1 MSMVKCHYAE
11 TCLAV
16 TSGGGPAPGAA
27 CEALA
32 ESSGSFRALTARA
45 PDAIV
50 MMDDQGAISL
60 WNEAAEVMFGYTTDE
75 ALGRNLHE
83 LTAPPG
89 ERASAD
95 EKVSLFAET
104 GRGPVVDRITERIAI
119 RKDGTQFPLALSVT
133 GVRLHGRWMAVGIAR
148 DLTSE
153 SRIRSAL
160 LQTQKMEAVGRMAGG
175 IAHDFNNLIQAIQG
189 NAELLLLDE
198 HGRDASAE
206 ELRQILRAADRCR
219 ELTRHLLTFCRGIP
233 ASPQVLDLNR
243 HLAGVCRLVA
253 RTIPQTI
260 RIELDLADDLART
273 SADATQIEQVILNLL
288 LNAREAMPT
297 GGTIRVQTLNVTID
311 DGRRERD
318 NVPPG
323 AYVRLQVADTGVGMA
338 PETMQ
343 RVFEPFF
350 TTKGIG
356 KGNGLGLAIVYG
368 IVSAHNGWVECA
380 SQRGVGT
387 TFQVFLPACGSAAR
401 PAECDPPTAR
411 VAPRPA
417 TTILVVDDEPEL
429 LTFCEEALARFGFT
443 VVTACDGETALR
455 LYAEGRGR
463 FAAVVLDLVMPG
475 MGGFRCL
482 QELHRIDPHVRAIIA
497 SGFVPDEATT
507 GEISRMAREVLVKP
521 YRIHE
526 LVDALHR
533 ALNGHGSSQRSA
545 QV

>member
-1 MSMVKCHYAE
+1 MVKCHYAE
-11 TCLAV
+11 TCRAV
-16 TSGGGPAPGAA
+16 TPGDGPAPGAA

-32 ESSGSFRALTARA
+32 EVSGSFRALSARA

-50 MMDDQGAISL
+50 VMDDQGAISL
-60 WNEAAEVMFGYTTDE
+60 WNEAAEAMFGYTRDE
-75 ALGRNLHE
+75 ALGRSFHE

-104 GRGPVVDRITERIAI
+104 GHGPGDDCITERIAV
-119 RKDGTQFPLALSVT
+119 RKDGTQFSLALSVT
-133 GVRLHGRWMAVGIAR
+133 GVRLRGRWIAVGIAR
-148 DLTSE
+148 DLTAE
-153 SRIRSAL
+153 SRIRAAL
-160 LQTQKMEAVGRMAGG
+160 LQTQKMEAVGRLAGG

-189 NAELLLLDE
+189 NAELLLLEE
-198 HGRDASAE
+198 HGRDASVE

-219 ELTRHLLTFCRGIP
+219 ELTRHLLTFCRGVP

-243 HLAGVCRLVA
+243 HLAGVCRLMA
-253 RTIPQTI
+253 RTVPQTI

-273 SADATQIEQVILNLL
+273 SADPTQIEQVILNLL
-288 LNAREAMPT
+288 LNAREAMPA
-297 GGTIRVQTLNVTID
+297 GGAIRVQTLNVTID
-311 DGRRERD
+311 GGRRD
-318 NVPPG
+318 QDSVPPG

-356 KGNGLGLAIVYG
+356 KGHGLGLAIVYG

-380 SQRGVGT
+380 SQHGVGT
-387 TFQVFLPACGSAAR
+387 TFQVFLPASGSAAR
-401 PAECDPPTAR
+401 PAEGDPSTAR
-411 VAPRPA
+411 VAARPA
-417 TTILVVDDEPEL
+417 ATILVVDDEPEL
-429 LTFCEEALARFGFT
+429 LTFCEEALAYFGFT

-455 LYAEGRGR
+455 LYAEGRGQI
-463 FAAVVLDLVMPG
+463 AAVVLDLVMPG

-482 QELHRIDPHVRAIIA
+482 EELHRIDPHVRAIIA
-497 SGFVPDEATT
+497 SGFVPDEATS
-507 GEISRMAREVLVKP
+507 GEVSRIAREVLVKP